1 MKRFLIILS
10 MIISVQGVVF
20 AENEY
25 ARDDLL
31 NNYQQGE
38 INLNSKDDDTLI
50 DGLNQDGENL
60 EWSRYSDENDDATDG
75 VEEEFKLFD
84 SMGKSKISSSEE
96 SFLGKVLKTKI
107 TRTDIPSFLLKEEL
121 TFDFQK
127 GPVKQV
133 EVFGAHRGS
142 IASIFKPH
150 NYTTE
155 YNDLTTEFGFFG
167 KSKHDKIDFRFSILP
182 IVTHGNYLDS
192 MWGDVYIVDNH
203 IKNHKILVGRS
214 RGQVGVEG
222 GISTYTLPFVQRSQI
237 ARNFGNLR
245 TTAVKLIGNYN
256 YVDYSFSLGSSGRY
270 FTSGMPGADFIGWV
284 NLKPFGSHDGKYGKL
299 TIGGGLNSGHNQ
311 FNYNV
316 GTVYVGYK
324 HKRLWTNFEAA
335 IADGYNGGGALS
347 SKRATGFAYTLGW
360 KIKPYLQLIGRI
372 DQFDPDR
379 SVSHNLKREYSAGIN
394 WFIKGQAL
402 RLVLNYVYCQNQN
415 TKDSHKIILSTQ
427 IVL

>member
-10 MIISVQGVVF
+10 IIISVQGVVF

-25 ARDDLL
+25 LKDDLL
-31 NNYQQGE
+31 HNYQQGE
-38 INLNSKDDDTLI
+38 VNLDLSDHISLADNPSENTVNSASEPEDVSDSVVEELEIFDLMESPKDDTKEQSI
-50 DGLNQDGENL
+50 L
-60 EWSRYSDENDDATDG
+60 E
-75 VEEEFKLFD
+75 
-84 SMGKSKISSSEE
+84 
-96 SFLGKVLKTKI
+96 KVLKSQI
-107 TRTDIPSFLLKEEL
+107 TRTDVPSFLLKDLL
-121 TFDFQK
+121 TFNFEK
-127 GPVKQV
+127 GPVKQI
-133 EVFGAHRGS
+133 ELFGAHRGS
-142 IASIFKPH
+142 ISSIFKPH

-155 YNDLTTEFGFFG
+155 YTDLTTEFGFFG
-167 KSKHDKIDFRFSILP
+167 KSKDERIDFRFSLLP
-182 IVTHGNYLDS
+182 VVTHGNYLDS
-192 MWGDVYIVDNH
+192 MWSDLYIVDNH
-203 IKNHKILVGRS
+203 IKNHKILIGRS
-214 RGQVGVEG
+214 RGQVGMEG
-222 GISTYTLPFVQRSQI
+222 GMSTYTLPFVQRSQI

-245 TTAVKLIGNYN
+245 TTAVKLIGDYN
-256 YVDYSFSLGSSGRY
+256 YVDYSLSIGSSGRY

-284 NLKPFGSHDGKYGKL
+284 NIKPFGSKNEKLGKL
-299 TIGGGLNSGHNQ
+299 TIGGGLNSGHNR

-324 HKRLWTNFEAA
+324 HKKLSTNFEAS
-335 IADGYNGGGALS
+335 IADGYNGGAALS
-347 SKRATGFAYTLGW
+347 SKRAGGFAYTLGW

-415 TKDSHKIILSTQ
+415 AKDSHKIILSTQ